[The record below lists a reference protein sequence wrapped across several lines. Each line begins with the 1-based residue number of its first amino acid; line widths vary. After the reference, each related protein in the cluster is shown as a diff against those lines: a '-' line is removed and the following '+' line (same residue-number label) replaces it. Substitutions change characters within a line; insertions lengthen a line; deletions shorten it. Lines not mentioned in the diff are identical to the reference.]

1 MLNVE
6 VLSSPDDWNKFLSK
20 VKLDHF
26 AHSWEWRT
34 IIEQSFKHKPYY
46 LAAYQG
52 DEVEGILPLFSV
64 KSPLFGN
71 SLISVPYLNS
81 GGIVAQSEIAFTSL
95 IARTDELKKS
105 LGVSYVE
112 FRGRQ
117 SEKNYIG
124 PTGFPLPVR
133 THKVAMRM
141 PLPGTSEELLASF
154 DKKLRAQVK
163 RPEKAGVTVEVTS
176 GSNANISDFY
186 TVFAK
191 NMRDLGTPV
200 YPKKFFEL
208 IFEQFPNT
216 ARCIVCYLEKVPVAG
231 GVTIGFQES
240 VEIPC
245 ASSLREY
252 NSTSANMLLYRTAM
266 EEGIKSGYKYF
277 DFGRSSPDSG
287 TFKFKE
293 QWGASPQT
301 LHWYYL
307 ASPTDVPDVNPKSP
321 KFSLF
326 VGAWKMLPLPVA
338 NTLGPYLTRGLP

>member
-1 MLNVE
+1 VLNVE
-6 VLSSPDDWNKFLSK
+6 VQTAPELWNAYLKK

-26 AHSWEWRT
+26 AHCWEWRE
-34 IIEQSFKHKPYY
+34 IIEGTFKHKPYY
-46 LAAYQG
+46 LAAFQG
-52 DEVEGILPLFSV
+52 DEIEGILPLFFV

-81 GGIVAQSEIAFTSL
+81 GGIVASSEIAFSSL
-95 IARTDELKKS
+95 VAKADELKTS
-105 LGVSYVE
+105 LKVSYVE
-112 FRGRQ
+112 FRGRHA
-117 SEKNYIG
+117 EKGYVS
-124 PTGFPLPVR
+124 PKGFPLPVR

-141 PLPGTSEELLASF
+141 GLPNSGEELMASF

-163 RPEKAGVTVEVTS
+163 RPEKAGVTAQTTS
-176 GSNANISDFY
+176 GASANISDFY
-186 TVFAK
+186 KVFSK

-200 YPKKFFEL
+200 YPRKFFEL
-208 IFEQFPNT
+208 IFEQFET
-216 ARCIVCYLEKVPVAG
+216 ARCIVCYLDKTPIAA
-231 GVTIGFQES
+231 GVTIGFQDS

-245 ASSLREY
+245 ASSLREH
-252 NSTSANMLLYRTAM
+252 NATSANMLLYRTAM
-266 EEGIKSGYKYF
+266 EEGIKSGYKFF

-293 QWGASPQT
+293 QWGALPQT

-307 ASPTDVPDVNPKSP
+307 ANPTDVPDVNPKSP

-338 NTLGPYLTRGLP
+338 NTLGPFLTRGLP